1 MNFHDFEIIEVD
13 EEVEFDQDN
22 DIEVEEIINNNINF
36 EEQEN
41 KLNAYNQNYKILTM
55 KEIKFDEIEKGKYTV
70 LFIGRN
76 NAYLFPERELVPK
89 YHLDKAC
96 TKIIFET
103 IKDGIFKRIKISEMF
118 YRDYNIKI
126 QVKIVNHKRYNNYYF
141 DDYVICK
148 KVNLLGIYYPEKPE
162 NVNDPDR
169 YTLYNEK
176 DLMKNYKKY
185 SKIYFHDPLNLKI
198 VKKIIHKQ
206 IPEDININ
214 HYPIFEDEDD
224 EVRIYTPEEGF
235 RKIRFCYKPNSE
247 TEYQEIRIYDRERL
261 EEDDYIDNDK
271 IGIRK
276 RESDDRKDNVILN
289 DGLEAPNFNGILN
302 HEFGHF
308 DIMIF
313 DYDYEEEFIMQ
324 EGVLHNDEIFER
336 NYNHHEEMV
345 IQRLNEE
352 EEEFDLDDHIYEWE
366 IINLFEDEE
375 FYDNFYNYNYEIKH
389 LFDYKYIND
398 EDNFILI

>member
-1 MNFHDFEIIEVD
+1 MNMNNINHEFNQEDFDIINAIN
-13 EEVEFDQDN
+13 FDPNDLQDINDFAIIN
-22 DIEVEEIINNNINF
+22 DIGNFDINDFIEDINF

-41 KLNAYNQNYKILTM
+41 MLNAYNQNYKILTM

-76 NAYLFPERELVPK
+76 NAYLFSERELIPK

-103 IKDGIFKRIKISEMF
+103 IKQGLFKRIKISEMF

-126 QVKIVNHKRYNNYYF
+126 QVKYTNYRRYNNYYF
-141 DDYVICK
+141 DDYVKCK
-148 KVNLLGIYYPEKPE
+148 KVYLYDISLPE
-162 NVNDPDR
+162 NGDKPYK

-176 DLMKNYKKY
+176 DLIKNYKKY
-185 SKIYFHDPLNLKI
+185 SKKYFYPPLNLKI

-206 IPEDININ
+206 ILENIN
-214 HYPIFEDEDD
+214 HHAIFDDEDD

-247 TEYQEIRIYDRERL
+247 TEYQEIRIYDRETL
-261 EEDDYIDNDK
+261 EEDDKIDNDK

-276 RESDDRKDNVILN
+276 HESDDRKDNVIFN
-289 DGLEAPNFNGILN
+289 DDELEAPNFNGILN

-313 DYDYEEEFIMQ
+313 DYDYEEEFILVFGALYN
-324 EGVLHNDEIFER
+324 EDVLER
-336 NYNHHEEMV
+336 NLNRYNEWAHQKC
-345 IQRLNEE
+345 IEE
-352 EEEFDLDDHIYEWE
+352 EEE
-366 IINLFEDEE
+366 DE
-375 FYDNFYNYNYEIKH
+375 FNDGFYNYKYEIKH

-398 EDNFILI
+398 KDNFILV

>member
-1 MNFHDFEIIEVD
+1 MFFYHIVKMNFNDIEFIEALNNDEIDLDDFLEIANN
-13 EEVEFDQDN
+13 DN
-22 DIEVEEIINNNINF
+22 DIEVEEINNINF

-41 KLNAYNQNYKILTM
+41 MLNAYNQNYKILTM
-55 KEIKFDEIEKGKYTV
+55 KEIKFDEIDEGKYTV

-76 NAYLFPERELVPK
+76 NAYLFPERELIPK

-96 TKIIFET
+96 TKIIFEQV
-103 IKDGIFKRIKISEMF
+103 KDGLFKRIKISEMF

-126 QVKIVNHKRYNNYYF
+126 HVKYTNYRRYNNYYF
-141 DDYVICK
+141 DDYVKCK
-148 KVNLLGIYYPEKPE
+148 KVNLLEINYPETDE

-176 DLMKNYKKY
+176 DLIKNYKKY
-185 SKIYFHDPLNLKI
+185 SQYYFYPPLNLKI

-235 RKIRFCYKPNSE
+235 RKIRFYYKPNSD
-247 TEYQEIRIYDRERL
+247 TEYQEIRIYDRETL

-289 DGLEAPNFNGILN
+289 DHLEAPNFNGILN

-313 DYDYEEEFIMQ
+313 EYDYEEEFILTSN
-324 EGVLHNDEIFER
+324 VLHNDEVFER
-336 NYNHHEEMV
+336 NFH
-345 IQRLNEE
+345 NEWIDQE
-352 EEEFDLDDHIYEWE
+352 LI
-366 IINLFEDEE
+366 
-375 FYDNFYNYNYEIKH
+375 
-389 LFDYKYIND
+389 D
-398 EDNFILI
+398 ED

>member
-1 MNFHDFEIIEVD
+1 MNF
-13 EEVEFDQDN
+13 N
-22 DIEVEEIINNNINF
+22 DIEFIEALNNDEIDLDDFQEIVNNDNNIND
-36 EEQEN
+36 EEQQN
-41 KLNAYNQNYKILTM
+41 MLNAYYQNYKILTM

-96 TKIIFET
+96 TKIIFEQV
-103 IKDGIFKRIKISEMF
+103 KDGIFKRIKISEMF

-126 QVKIVNHKRYNNYYF
+126 QVKYTNYRRYNNYYF
-141 DDYVICK
+141 DDYVKCK
-148 KVNLLGIYYPEKPE
+148 KVELLEIIYPEKE
-162 NVNDPDR
+162 EFVNDPDR

-176 DLMKNYKKY
+176 HLIKNYKKY
-185 SKIYFHDPLNLKI
+185 SQYYFYPPIDFKV

-214 HYPIFEDEDD
+214 HHLIFDDEDD

-235 RKIRFCYKPNSE
+235 RKIRFCYKPNSD
-247 TEYQEIRIYDRERL
+247 TEYQEIRIYDRTTL

-289 DGLEAPNFNGILN
+289 DGLEVANFNGILN

-308 DIMIF
+308 DVMLF
-313 DYDYEEEFIMQ
+313 EYDYEEEFIIQ
-324 EGVLHNDEIFER
+324 ENVLHNDEIFHINYER
-336 NYNHHEEMV
+336 RERLKEEEY
-345 IQRLNEE
+345 QRLNEE
-352 EEEFDLDDHIYEWE
+352 EEEEK
-366 IINLFEDEE
+366 EE
-375 FYDNFYNYNYEIKH
+375 
-389 LFDYKYIND
+389 
-398 EDNFILI
+398 